1 MKKKRRLKKSVYYAL
16 IGLIIFIVLI
26 VSGVKYVKYINSNPY
41 KLKKIG
47 YNEEQIEIILKLDDK
62 YIKEFLEMDYNK
74 NYTKFIKQDY
84 FLFKN
89 LKTYIEYYDKHK
101 DEKISHIV
109 SLVNVKANNEWYD
122 EDIVKATDTSKGNLM
137 LVNKFNQLKENYTP
151 KNIVPISNYYSY
163 DNNSIT
169 EEVYNAYKKMW
180 YAAKDE
186 DLTLIVTSSYRDYK
200 TQEVLWETYADSK
213 GEKWAD
219 SVSARAGFSEHQTGL
234 TLDIVTY
241 NTIMNDFENTDEFK
255 WLQKNAHKYGFIL
268 RYPKGKEDITG
279 YDYESW
285 HYRYVGVEVAT
296 AVHDKNITYDE
307 YYEYYIVGDK

>member
-1 MKKKRRLKKSVYYAL
+1 MKKRRLKKSVYYVL
-16 IGLIIFIVLI
+16 IGLIIFIILI
-26 VSGVKYVKYINSNPY
+26 VSSVKYIKYINSNPY
-41 KLKKIG
+41 KLKKLG
-47 YNEEQIEIILKLDDK
+47 YNEEQTEIILKLDEK
-62 YIKEFLEMDYNK
+62 YIEEFLKMDYNK
-74 NYTKFIKQDY
+74 NYTKFIKQKY

-89 LKTYIEYYDKHK
+89 LKSYIEYYDKHK
-101 DEKISHIV
+101 DEKISHII

-122 EDIVKATDTSKGNLM
+122 EDIVKVTDTSKGILM

-163 DNNSIT
+163 ANNSIT

-200 TQEVLWETYADSK
+200 TQEVLWESYADSK

-285 HYRYVGVEVAT
+285 HYRYVGVDVAT
-296 AVHDKNITYDE
+296 AVHDKKITYDE

>member
-1 MKKKRRLKKSVYYAL
+1 MKKRRLKKSVYYVL
-16 IGLIIFIVLI
+16 IGLIIFIILI
-26 VSGVKYVKYINSNPY
+26 VSSVKYIKYINSNPY
-41 KLKKIG
+41 KLKKLG
-47 YNEEQIEIILKLDDK
+47 YNEEQTEIILKLDEK
-62 YIKEFLEMDYNK
+62 YIEEFLKMDYNK
-74 NYTKFIKQDY
+74 NYTKFIKQKY

-89 LKTYIEYYDKHK
+89 LKNYIEYYDKHK
-101 DEKISHIV
+101 DEKISHII

-122 EDIVKATDTSKGNLM
+122 EDIVKVTDTSKGILM

-163 DNNSIT
+163 ANNSIT

-200 TQEVLWETYADSK
+200 TQEVLWESYADSK

-285 HYRYVGVEVAT
+285 HYRYVGVDVAT
-296 AVHDKNITYDE
+296 AVHDKKITYDE

>member
-1 MKKKRRLKKSVYYAL
+1 MKKRRLKKSVYYVL
-16 IGLIIFIVLI
+16 IGLIIFIILI
-26 VSGVKYVKYINSNPY
+26 VSSVKYIKYINSNPY
-41 KLKKIG
+41 KLKKLG
-47 YNEEQIEIILKLDDK
+47 YNEEQTEIILKLDEK
-62 YIKEFLEMDYNK
+62 YIEEFLKMDYNK
-74 NYTKFIKQDY
+74 NYTKFIKQKY

-89 LKTYIEYYDKHK
+89 LKNYIEYYDKHK
-101 DEKISHIV
+101 DEKISHII

-122 EDIVKATDTSKGNLM
+122 KDIVKATDTSKGILM

-163 DNNSIT
+163 ANNSIT

-200 TQEVLWETYADSK
+200 TQEVLWESYADSK

-285 HYRYVGVEVAT
+285 HYRYVGVDVAT
-296 AVHDKNITYDE
+296 AVHDKKITYDE